1 MLQVVW
7 VYIWMISK
15 HLMLLFNVPDF
26 KSFIWM
32 FPFQNISCYCLTN
45 TLLRSI
51 FIANISKHLM
61 LLFNPNPHNPQHTAV
76 RISKH
81 LMLLFNIGVKLNHIL
96 LWAIS
101 KHLMLLFNSIAW
113 NAGEDVA
120 LISKHL
126 MLLFNTFTRSEPFF
140 VNIFQNISCYCLTH
154 YYLLM
159 DCLQIYFKT
168 SHVIV

>member
-1 MLQVVW
+1 
-7 VYIWMISK
+7 MISK

-61 LLFNPNPHNPQHTAV
+61 LLFNT
-76 RISKH
+76 
-81 LMLLFNIGVKLNHIL
+81 
-96 LWAIS
+96 
-101 KHLMLLFNSIAW
+101 
-113 NAGEDVA
+113 AGELEAVSDA
-120 LISKHL
+120 
-126 MLLFNTFTRSEPFF
+126 
-140 VNIFQNISCYCLTH
+140 IFQNISCYCLTP
-154 YYLLM
+154 LLETQEKM
-159 DCLQIYFKT
+159 LHSFQKISCYCLTPLPDRSHSSLTYFKT

>member
-61 LLFNPNPHNPQHTAV
+61 LLFNT
-76 RISKH
+76 
-81 LMLLFNIGVKLNHIL
+81 
-96 LWAIS
+96 
-101 KHLMLLFNSIAW
+101 
-113 NAGEDVA
+113 AGELEAVSDA
-120 LISKHL
+120 
-126 MLLFNTFTRSEPFF
+126 
-140 VNIFQNISCYCLTH
+140 IFQNISCYCLTP
-154 YYLLM
+154 LLETQEKM
-159 DCLQIYFKT
+159 LHSFQNISCYCLTPLPDRSHSSLTYFKT

>member
-61 LLFNPNPHNPQHTAV
+61 LLFNT
-76 RISKH
+76 
-81 LMLLFNIGVKLNHIL
+81 
-96 LWAIS
+96 
-101 KHLMLLFNSIAW
+101 
-113 NAGEDVA
+113 AGELEAVSDA
-120 LISKHL
+120 
-126 MLLFNTFTRSEPFF
+126 
-140 VNIFQNISCYCLTH
+140 IFQNISCYCLTQIH
-154 YYLLM
+154 IIRNILLSVFQNISCY
-159 DCLQIYFKT
+159 CLTPLPDRSHSSLTYFKT